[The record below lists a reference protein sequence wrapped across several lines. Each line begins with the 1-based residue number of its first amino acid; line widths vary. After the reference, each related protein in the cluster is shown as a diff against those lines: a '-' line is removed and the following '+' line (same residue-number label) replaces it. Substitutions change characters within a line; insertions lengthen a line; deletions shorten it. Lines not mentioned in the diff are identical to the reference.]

1 MVFAFEER
9 LMKDIGQS
17 IKSILNEMGF
27 VIARPLGYEIALN
40 DLTNYFGVCVRS
52 RPKLPINEHHHIM
65 LKTYISDNPME
76 KLQGFDF
83 SPLDPHTDFAY
94 LDHSPNFVFIKM
106 IQPDFLG
113 EDFGKNGIVDAF
125 SLVKDNLGSEWVDYL
140 SSHTFFSNQD
150 GTKQFPILILD
161 EYGLLKVVRFSLSR
175 IMSHFA
181 QNKIKPTKEQ
191 SHMLNIFSKLCK
203 EYSSYHSLKKNDIL
217 IVNNHLMLHSRGSI
231 NALYKNGQ
239 LHARIVEVAFVKSD
253 IL

>member
-1 MVFAFEER
+1 MAQE
-9 LMKDIGQS
+9 IQAH
-17 IKSILNEMGF
+17 IKSILNEVGF
-27 VIARPLGYEIALN
+27 VIVRPLGYEIALN
-40 DLTNYFGVCVRS
+40 DLTNYFGVCVRP
-52 RPKLPINEHHHIM
+52 RPKLPINEHNHIM
-65 LKTYISDNPME
+65 LKPYISDNPME

-94 LDHSPNFVFIKM
+94 LDPPPNFVFIKM

-150 GTKQFPILILD
+150 GTKRFPILTLD

-191 SHMLNIFSKLCK
+191 SHMLNTFSKLCK

-217 IVNNHLMLHSRGSI
+217 IVNNHLMLHSRGST

>member
-9 LMKDIGQS
+9 LTKDIEQP
-17 IKSILNEMGF
+17 IKSILNEVGF
-27 VIARPLGYEIALN
+27 VIACPLDYEIALN
-40 DLTNYFGVCVRS
+40 DLTNYFGVCVRP

-65 LKTYISDNPME
+65 LKPYISDNPME

-94 LDHSPNFVFIKM
+94 LDPPPNFVFIKM

-150 GTKQFPILILD
+150 GTKQFPILTLD

-191 SHMLNIFSKLCK
+191 SHMLNTFSKLCK

-217 IVNNHLMLHSRGSI
+217 IVNNHLMLHSRGST

>member
-9 LMKDIGQS
+9 LTKDIEQS
-17 IKSILNEMGF
+17 IKSILNEVGF
-27 VIARPLGYEIALN
+27 VIVRPLDYEIALN
-40 DLTNYFGVCVRS
+40 DLTNYFGVCVRP

-65 LKTYISDNPME
+65 LKPYISDNPME

-94 LDHSPNFVFIKM
+94 LDPPPNFVFIKM

-125 SLVKDNLGSEWVDYL
+125 SLVKDNLGSDL
-140 SSHTFFSNQD
+140 T
-150 GTKQFPILILD
+150 LD

-191 SHMLNIFSKLCK
+191 SHMLNTFSKLCK

-217 IVNNHLMLHSRGSI
+217 MGRLFKLAHL
-231 NALYKNGQ
+231 
-239 LHARIVEVAFVKSD
+239 F
-253 IL
+253 